1 MKRRV
6 RVIAGAAAAGLIVA
20 GGGAA
25 YAAPAHPGP
34 GTLVV
39 QKAESAT
46 VTPQKKELAEP
57 TSPPADT
64 PSPEV
69 TDTKTDGDK
78 NSGDKNSG
86 DKNAGEKAGK
96 KAQNTPD
103 YTTVLKPGPPIPVSN
118 AEYSYLATHAV
129 TKQLKRANVVGG
141 IAALPVPAQYRPAND
156 GLAFQFRRALDGALS
171 TPGGCVQIVVSRGQ
185 AGSLFNY
192 GMFAIEGQYCS

>member
-1 MKRRV
+1 M
-6 RVIAGAAAAGLIVA
+6 IAGAVAAGLFLA

-25 YAAPAHPGP
+25 HAAPADPGP
-34 GTLVV
+34 
-39 QKAESAT
+39 
-46 VTPQKKELAEP
+46 
-57 TSPPADT
+57 
-64 PSPEV
+64 
-69 TDTKTDGDK
+69 
-78 NSGDKNSG
+78 
-86 DKNAGEKAGK
+86 
-96 KAQNTPD
+96 AQNTPD

-141 IAALPVPAQYRPAND
+141 IAALPVPAQYRLAND